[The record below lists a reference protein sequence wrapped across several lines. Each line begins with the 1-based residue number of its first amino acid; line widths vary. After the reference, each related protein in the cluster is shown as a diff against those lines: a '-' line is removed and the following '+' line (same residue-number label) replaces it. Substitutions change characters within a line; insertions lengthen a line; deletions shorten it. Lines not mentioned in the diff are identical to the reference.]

1 MFVFCSNNS
10 FLPCFLF
17 IYPAGTRSHNLSVAE
32 EEHNS
37 SSFSIPT
44 QFCLSSSDFISS
56 LTFNGKVWS
65 AIIKPSLLSNSFSC
79 TGLEIFWL
87 QNVIWTPNPILCP
100 NIFIFRNQA
109 NANQFSKHRHFLAK
123 FQTLSFIHLIPL
135 QSKTSSQNTV
145 FHEFYRRF
153 RSGFEKSQISW
164 KSKPLMN
171 SGYFMYLQS
180 YQGLWEAGA
189 DRNQYRYYCHEQGKW
204 IRIKRSHYSLGFQL
218 LIVMHSDDIFL
229 YADRW
234 RFQPEGM

>member
-1 MFVFCSNNS
+1 MLDFINLFYKKLVMFVFCSNNS

-32 EEHNS
+32 KEHNS

-87 QNVIWTPNPILCP
+87 QNVIWTHNPILCP

-109 NANQFSKHRHFLAK
+109 KANQFSKHRHFLAE
-123 FQTLSFIHLIPL
+123 FQTLSCIHLIPL
-135 QSKTSSQNTV
+135 HSKTSSQNTV
-145 FHEFYRRF
+145 FHELQTTSLTYTYNCYSHHSASITKQIFDFY
-153 RSGFEKSQISW
+153 
-164 KSKPLMN
+164 
-171 SGYFMYLQS
+171 
-180 YQGLWEAGA
+180 
-189 DRNQYRYYCHEQGKW
+189 
-204 IRIKRSHYSLGFQL
+204 
-218 LIVMHSDDIFL
+218 
-229 YADRW
+229 
-234 RFQPEGM
+234 

>member
-1 MFVFCSNNS
+1 MFLLYLCNIQIRYLHPIIMFC
-10 FLPCFLF
+10 
-17 IYPAGTRSHNLSVAE
+17 HNKILLKLKSYLRAILRTKHTKKWKYE
-32 EEHNS
+32 RTYTS
-37 SSFSIPT
+37 G
-44 QFCLSSSDFISS
+44 CLS
-56 LTFNGKVWS
+56 T
-65 AIIKPSLLSNSFSC
+65 PFSC
-79 TGLEIFWL
+79 TGLEIFRH

-123 FQTLSFIHLIPL
+123 FQTLSCIHLIPL
-135 QSKTSSQNTV
+135 HSKTSSQNTV

-218 LIVMHSDDIFL
+218 LIVMHTDDIFL